1 MKNHLGASYKSN
13 ICSFFLCF
21 SSNYMEQ
28 ALHKYRIILN
38 RIEITVLLVLET
50 KSEFK
55 GQFSSPFETSV
66 HLKG

>member
-1 MKNHLGASYKSN
+1 
-13 ICSFFLCF
+13 
-21 SSNYMEQ
+21 MEQ